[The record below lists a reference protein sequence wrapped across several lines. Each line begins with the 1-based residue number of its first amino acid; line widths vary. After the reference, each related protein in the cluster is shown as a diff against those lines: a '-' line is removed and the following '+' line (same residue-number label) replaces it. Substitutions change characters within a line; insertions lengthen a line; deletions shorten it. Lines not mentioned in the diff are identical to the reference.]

1 MIEEFDAYGA
11 HVSNCLGLHTPHV
24 GTKQPLGSV
33 HWILLSLSLL
43 HHLVP
48 CWRKTRRLH
57 MAPVVTGGLSLSS
70 LFLTHPCNLGL
81 LHLSAFY
88 PPMYLDSFPNNSCPG
103 FTSRCSSCRCSFL
116 PPSRIAFLGPKRL
129 QVPCVNAFL
138 IREEWNVLSIN
149 CFRTPAL
156 MQRMAASELPGGYF
170 SDFILGCS
178 LSMSENLGRGLL
190 REVVYGRSLGEFT
203 WVMCTG
209 RFNSFM
215 GRRGSQAWAKH
226 KQYVDREDLIL
237 RSRPY
242 MVNCKHDS

>member
-43 HHLVP
+43 HLLVP

-70 LFLTHPCNLGL
+70 LFLTHLCNLGL

-116 PPSRIAFLGPKRL
+116 PPSRIAFLGPKRKKARKKGDVWTQRFIDL
-129 QVPCVNAFL
+129 FL
-138 IREEWNVLSIN
+138 ALLDLVLIWL
-149 CFRTPAL
+149 RV
-156 MQRMAASELPGGYF
+156 R
-170 SDFILGCS
+170 GCKAGI
-178 LSMSENLGRGLL
+178 GR
-190 REVVYGRSLGEFT
+190 
-203 WVMCTG
+203 
-209 RFNSFM
+209 
-215 GRRGSQAWAKH
+215 
-226 KQYVDREDLIL
+226 
-237 RSRPY
+237 
-242 MVNCKHDS
+242 